1 MKVKE
6 LIEALQALPQNKEV
20 IVLDKNEEEETVN
33 FVGIPG
39 GNKIY
44 IVTKKEEK

>member
-20 IVLDKNEEEETVN
+20 VILNKREEEENVN
-33 FVGIPG
+33 YVGIPG

-44 IVTKKEEK
+44 IVAKKEEK